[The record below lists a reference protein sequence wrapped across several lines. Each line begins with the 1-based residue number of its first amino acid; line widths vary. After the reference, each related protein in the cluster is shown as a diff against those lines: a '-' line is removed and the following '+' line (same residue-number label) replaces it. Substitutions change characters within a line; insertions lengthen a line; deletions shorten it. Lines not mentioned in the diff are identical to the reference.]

1 MSEEQFD
8 DSAPALGRLRE
19 GPTPPAE
26 LEERVVG
33 ALARRGVLRSGEGR
47 AGRRAWIGGV
57 AAGLAAGLGGF
68 ALGRGGSSEAPSIRP
83 GPRWL
88 LLLFEDEAF
97 EVAPPAEAAAIVAEY
112 AAWADGLRERGLL
125 VDAGRLLEQSALVQ
139 SERLAPV
146 SGAERTPIG
155 AAGGYIVVVAPDLA
169 AARGLALQC
178 PHVRRQGRILIR
190 PIAG

>member
-1 MSEEQFD
+1 MSEERYD

-19 GPTPPAE
+19 GPVPPAE

-33 ALARRGVLRSGEGR
+33 ALARRGVLRAGEGR
-47 AGRRAWIGGV
+47 ASRRGWIGGV
-57 AAGLAAGLGGF
+57 AAALAAGLGGF
-68 ALGRGGSSEAPSIRP
+68 ALGRGGFLEPSIRS

-97 EVAPPAEAAAIVAEY
+97 EVAPPAEAAAVVAEY

-139 SERLAPV
+139 SERLVPG

-155 AAGGYIVVVAPDLA
+155 AAGGYFVVV
-169 AARGLALQC
+169 
-178 PHVRRQGRILIR
+178 
-190 PIAG
+190 

>member
-1 MSEEQFD
+1 M
-8 DSAPALGRLRE
+8 A
-19 GPTPPAE
+19 PAE

-33 ALARRGVLRSGEGR
+33 ALARRGVLRPNQ
-47 AGRRAWIGGV
+47 RRASRRGWIGGV
-57 AAGLAAGLGGF
+57 TAALAAGLGGF
-68 ALGRGGSSEAPSIRP
+68 ALGRGASSEAPSIRS

-97 EVAPPAEAAAIVAEY
+97 EVAPPEEAAAVVAEY
-112 AAWADGLRERGLL
+112 TAWADRLRERGLL
-125 VDAGRLLEQSALVQ
+125 VDAGRLGEQSALVQ

-146 SGAERTPIG
+146 AAAERTPIG
-155 AAGGYIVVVAPDLA
+155 AAGGYFVVVARDLA
-169 AARGLALQC
+169 AARGLALEC